1 MGGGGKEGGKLRE
14 GAKHSLGL
22 PASLAPLEMS
32 NNIEIATSTMH
43 MATSLLLHTPSR
55 RTLPTDSTQPAPP
68 NLRSTTWEWWCCCHL
83 FPSSATSS
91 APGFFF
97 FFYSL
102 FFIIYSSFLLIATF
116 FATWASVLH
125 AIIIIRRRHWGRR
138 SRCNPVSLGF
148 GGLRVVGLG
157 NLLRI
162 WGIGGVC
169 CSMDW

>member
-1 MGGGGKEGGKLRE
+1 
-14 GAKHSLGL
+14 
-22 PASLAPLEMS
+22 
-32 NNIEIATSTMH
+32 
-43 MATSLLLHTPSR
+43 LLLHTPSR

-91 APGFFF
+91 APGFSFV
-97 FFYSL
+97 FYSL

-138 SRCNPVSLGF
+138 SSAQVMIRVSK
-148 GGLRVVGLG
+148 VGLFEEIFSDKHLQV
-157 NLLRI
+157 LLLEERKCMR
-162 WGIGGVC
+162 GPLSCVMRG
-169 CSMDW
+169 S